1 MNVTEPCRRALCIL
15 GLCLLGGCASLPA
28 GRGIPEAQALAAA
41 RGVSAP
47 APDAAAAPAEAAQ
60 WLAKPVDAARA
71 VEIAL
76 RYNPQV
82 QAEYARLG
90 LAAAEVYEAGRLSNP
105 QFSVAVM
112 TPDAAGAANQ
122 VTFGIAQRISELLL
136 LPARQRLAGGEFA
149 RAQAD
154 AAQTIVKLAA
164 DTEAAW
170 YALRGAE
177 QIAALRSEQ
186 AAAAQL
192 AAELSDRLFKAGN
205 VSARELAETRATA
218 SSEAL
223 AAAAA
228 TSAVTAA
235 RSALE
240 ALMGLSPGVPQWQTA
255 GDLPAPE
262 ALSPD
267 AAALTQEALATRLDL
282 DSRRREAALL
292 ADGLK
297 EAHRWRYLGET
308 TVGVETE
315 RGTDRTRITG
325 PSLALEL
332 PIFNQGAGKLTRA
345 EAQLALAQSE
355 LRALEL
361 AVQREVHQAS
371 SRVVDAWRRSDALQK
386 ELIPARQAV
395 YDRTREEVNYML
407 QSPFELIR
415 ARQLLLE
422 ARQQALEA
430 ARDYWLARVD
440 LTRAIG
446 ARRAPPAAAQP

>member
-1 MNVTEPCRRALCIL
+1 MTLTDIRRRTLGIV
-15 GLCLLGGCASLPA
+15 GLCLLGGCAGLPA
-28 GRGIPEAQALAAA
+28 GRGVPETQALAAA
-41 RGVSAP
+41 RGISVPSPDNGPTPVTVAP
-47 APDAAAAPAEAAQ
+47 L
-60 WLAKPVDAARA
+60 LAKPVDAAHA

-82 QAEYARLG
+82 QGEYARLG

-122 VTFGIAQRISELLL
+122 VTFGIAQRISDLLL

-154 AAQTIVKLAA
+154 AAQAIVNLAA

-177 QIAALRSEQ
+177 EIAALRSEQ
-186 AAAAQL
+186 AKAAQL
-192 AAELSDRLFKAGN
+192 AFELSERLFKAGN

-228 TSAVTAA
+228 VSAVTAA
-235 RSALE
+235 RGALE
-240 ALMGLSPGVPQWQTA
+240 ALMGLTA
-255 GDLPAPE
+255 GDHQWHTAGELPAPE
-262 ALSPD
+262 PMTPD

-282 DSRRREAALL
+282 DSRRRELALL
-292 ADGLK
+292 ADALK

-332 PIFNQGAGKLTRA
+332 PIFNQGTGKLTRA

-355 LRALEL
+355 LRTLEL
-361 AVQREVHQAS
+361 AVQQEVRQAS
-371 SRVVDAWRRSDALQK
+371 SRVLDAWRRSDALQK

-440 LTRAIG
+440 LMRAIG
-446 ARRAPPAAAQP
+446 ARRAPAAVQP

>member
-1 MNVTEPCRRALCIL
+1 MTLTDIRRRTLGIV

-28 GRGIPEAQALAAA
+28 GRGVPEAQALAAA
-41 RGVSAP
+41 RGISLPSPEHELTPAAVAP
-47 APDAAAAPAEAAQ
+47 L
-60 WLAKPVDAARA
+60 LAKPLDAARA
-71 VEIAL
+71 VEVAL

-90 LAAAEVYEAGRLSNP
+90 LAAAEVYDAGRLANP

-122 VTFGIAQRISELLL
+122 VTFGVAQRLSDLLL

-154 AAQTIVKLAA
+154 AAQAIVSLAA

-170 YALRGAE
+170 YALCGAE
-177 QIAALRSEQ
+177 QVATLRGEQ
-186 AAAAQL
+186 ATAARL
-192 AAELSDRLFKAGN
+192 AFDLSERLFKAGN
-205 VSARELAETRATA
+205 VSARELAETRAA
-218 SSEAL
+218 ANSEAL
-223 AAAAA
+223 AAATA
-228 TSAVTAA
+228 TAAVTTA
-235 RSALE
+235 RNALE
-240 ALMGLSPGVPQWQTA
+240 GLMGLPAGNLRWQTA
-255 GDLPAPE
+255 GELPPPE
-262 ALSPD
+262 ALTPD
-267 AAALTQEALATRLDL
+267 ASALTQEALATRLDL
-282 DSRRREAALL
+282 DSRRRETALL
-292 ADGLK
+292 AGALED
-297 EAHRWRYLGET
+297 ARRWRYLGET

-361 AVQREVHQAS
+361 AVQLEVREAS
-371 SRVVDAWRRSDALQK
+371 SRVVEAWRRSDALQK

-422 ARQQALEA
+422 ARQQGLEA
-430 ARDYWLARVD
+430 VRDYWLARVD
-440 LTRAIG
+440 LSRAIG
-446 ARRAPPAAAQP
+446 ARRVPAAGPRP